1 MIWLKLI
8 PYGITAILS
17 AFITLQISSALYEAR
32 TTRMVEAE
40 RQICQANQKKTQ
52 EVSDA
57 LQKRLKA
64 TDARHAAYV
73 KRLLK
78 SKLQPAGTS
87 SRHDAAAGS
96 DRLPDADITLL
107 GLGAAAEQQTSQLIA
122 CQDFVRKEREK

>member
-40 RQICQANQKKTQ
+40 RQTCQDNQKKTQ
-52 EVSDA
+52 EVSNA

-64 TDARHAAYV
+64 TDARHADYV
-73 KRLLK
+73 SRLLK
-78 SKLQPAGTS
+78 HEASKSAGTA

-96 DRLPDADITLL
+96 DRLPDADLTLL

-122 CQDFVRKEREK
+122 CQDFVRKERE